1 MEATVVQILAKFR
14 ADVSE
19 FNKRVGDVETQLKSL
34 EKTTSQTGKDVSDT
48 FAKMENAA
56 GNFLRTLGT
65 VSAVGGA
72 ALVALGMK
80 SFQTAA
86 TVQELDTVMQVV
98 GSTTG
103 KTYEALLETAN
114 AIRSNGIEMASAQQM
129 AIKFAKNS
137 LNLADAADIAR
148 TAQDLAVI
156 SQSNSTDT
164 ANRLTHAVLNLNSMM
179 LRNAGVQ
186 TTVSQAVRRYSQ
198 ENNIAVK
205 SMTTAQKQ
213 QAVVNAILE
222 EGKKI
227 AGVYSMSMNNAGKVL
242 RSFAR
247 ISSDIQGEVGKPL
260 IEAFGPLILQV
271 YELYKNF
278 SLLIREGGALEP
290 IIKAATA
297 VMTQLITPITNVVTK
312 VVDFVKNMK
321 PMKSSIN
328 DIGTVIQRY
337 LPVIAGFGSAL
348 AVIGGKQLLQG
359 VPVLQG
365 FANALNPVATG
376 LLVLVALSPQIQ
388 AAFANL
394 MTAMK
399 PLLPVFGELFDRIV
413 SLGNIVINA
422 FAGAINMIA
431 GVIRR
436 VTDTV
441 NDWSGAL
448 DFLTAVVIAAAI
460 VGIALLTKKIWQAV
474 AAKAA
479 LYAEV
484 ILVVGAIALLIY
496 GLMKAWNSSETFRK
510 VVLNMAEA
518 FLGLAEAVSWGVG
531 WIVKGLSHIARA
543 AANAL
548 IAWGKLKGDDSKVK
562 TGEGILRGIDE
573 TWKTLDSITGS
584 INNFRY
590 RFKNMKDDLNK
601 PLDWTKALQGSGKF
615 TAGLDKIKE
624 IFSGKAAEGGGADE
638 GDGLTGA
645 VDNTIRN
652 MEKVLQAFQEFIQF
666 EFTPGL
672 MKGGEDARNTINRAL
687 GLLENIFE
695 EKAKGLEKSA
705 VLQLREQ
712 YNKAAD
718 AIREDYLPGLMAL
731 SDELVSVEKNLEEAQ
746 KRLESSLEAGRKIG
760 GLLRQPFGEASELD
774 KAMGTATATV
784 DGVINLYDNL
794 VELIETRFTD
804 VKDPRKAPLLQLI
817 ESQISAIIPLIKERD
832 KLIERIAT
840 NKQERDSA
848 LAKRLEAGA
857 GLRELFASPFG
868 KPSELSQ
875 ALNSAEASADSVI
888 SMYQRLVNII
898 NNRFEGLDDV
908 AQADKSKLIDFLTKE
923 TSALLA
929 VVEKRNRALL
939 ELEKAQEALTNII
952 SEQQSFAKS
961 VTSGLRSYAN
971 VLAKV
976 SDEESSSIIHVIK
989 TATGMVITQ
998 VKKSG
1003 SALDSIQTQLRER
1016 LANIRSFA
1024 TNVNALLS
1032 RGLNREYLR
1041 QLIEAGPESAGL
1053 TLQALVGATGDQIS
1067 EINSIYDQIF
1077 GISEQFGDSIAGQFY
1092 GAGKNM
1098 AEGLVSGAK
1107 SAVDSLSKEMK
1118 EISDSILEKLSPLMD
1133 DLYVLGTDSF
1143 AALVKQ
1149 DEERL
1154 EKLNTEME
1162 VLKEAMKEA
1171 LAPLNAIGKT
1181 AGDDMMNGLV
1191 KALEASKEELR
1202 TKINEVAGIIISQMQ
1217 SAAFSIRAVI
1227 AALADLK
1234 AAQAVAA
1241 EVSSDKKKDDSLLPP
1256 PAVPVPSSS
1265 NSNNSSFT
1273 NNNNGDIN
1281 IQTQNLDMAQM
1292 RAYLERQYLSGELL
1306 RLGAG

>member
-460 VGIALLTKKIWQAV
+460 VGVVLLTKKIWKLV

-518 FLGLAEAVSWGVG
+518 FLGLVEAVSWGVG
-531 WIVKGLSHIARA
+531 WIVKGLSYIARA
-543 AANAL
+543 AANTM
-548 IAWGKLKGDDSKVK
+548 IVWGKLSGDSEKVK
-562 TGEGILRGIDE
+562 FGENILKQIDS
-573 TWKTLDSITGS
+573 TWKWIDGTTAT

-590 RFKNMKDDLNK
+590 KFKNMKDDLNK
-601 PLDWTKALQGSGKF
+601 PLDWTKVLQGSGKF
-615 TAGLDKIKE
+615 TAGLEKIKD
-624 IFSGKAAEGGGADE
+624 IFRGKAAEDGGAD

-645 VDNTIRN
+645 VDKTIRN

-712 YNKAAD
+712 YNKAAN

-731 SDELVSVEKNLEEAQ
+731 SDELVSVQKQLEDAQ
-746 KRLESSLEAGRKIG
+746 KRLEISLEAGRKIG
-760 GLLRQPFGEASELD
+760 GLLRRPFGEPSEID
-774 KAMGTATATV
+774 KAMGFATATV
-784 DGVINLYDNL
+784 EGAINLYDNL
-794 VELIETRFTD
+794 TNLINERFVED
-804 VKDPRKAPLLQLI
+804 AQGNVDPRRNAFAAQIEQTFAQL
-817 ESQISAIIPLIKERD
+817 IPLIKERD
-832 KLIERIAT
+832 ELIERMKL
-840 NKQERDSA
+840 NKQLAEETKQSRKAGADTLLQLLATPFGSASELESA
-848 LAKRLEAGA
+848 L
-857 GLRELFASPFG
+857 S
-868 KPSELSQ
+868 
-875 ALNSAEASADSVI
+875 SAEADASSI
-888 SMYQRLVNII
+888 INTYQRIVEAI
-898 NNRFEGLDDV
+898 NQRYAGLDEA
-908 AQADKSKLIDFLTKE
+908 AQAGKSKLVDFITQETEQLLKLADAREKAARELSRAQDELTKIIE
-923 TSALLA
+923 
-929 VVEKRNRALL
+929 E
-939 ELEKAQEALTNII
+939 QE
-952 SEQQSFAKS
+952 SFAASLTKS
-961 VTSGLRSYAN
+961 LKSFATEIVNFSEA
-971 VLAKV
+971 
-976 SDEESSSIIHVIK
+976 ESKAVIQVIK
-989 TATGMVITQ
+989 TATGLVISQ
-998 VKKSG
+998 VKSSSSG
-1003 SALDSIQTQLRER
+1003 IDAIIKQMEER
-1016 LANIRSFA
+1016 LSAIRDFAN
-1024 TNVNALLS
+1024 NANLLLS
-1032 RGLNREYLR
+1032 RGLNPEYLR
-1041 QLIEAGPESAGL
+1041 QLIEAGPEAAGM
-1053 TLQALVGATGDQIS
+1053 TLKALAGASQEQIKKV
-1067 EINSIYDQIF
+1067 NDLYKSIGQVSQGF
-1077 GISEQFGDSIAGQFY
+1077 GGSMAGTFFGAARG
-1092 GAGKNM
+1092 M
-1098 AEGLVSGAK
+1098 AEGFLAGARNQYVAINQEMDNLRK
-1107 SAVDSLSKEMK
+1107 RIAKALEPLKEDAYNLGSKMYE
-1118 EISDSILEKLSPLMD
+1118 E
-1133 DLYVLGTDSF
+1133 
-1143 AALVKQ
+1143 LVKQ
-1149 DEERL
+1149 DDERL
-1154 EKLNTEME
+1154 TTITTSMDL
-1162 VLKEAMKEA
+1162 LKATIIELLK
-1171 LAPLNAIGKT
+1171 PLDAIGKT
-1181 AGDDMMNGLV
+1181 AGNDMMNGLV
-1191 KALEASKEELR
+1191 KALKDKEAEL
-1202 TKINEVAGIIISQMQ
+1202 TLAINKVAGIIISAMQ
-1217 SAAFSIRAVI
+1217 SAAGSISLVI
-1227 AALADLK
+1227 ANLNSLI
-1234 AAQAVAA
+1234 AA
-1241 EVSSDKKKDDSLLPP
+1241 EKAYNDSKNSDKSQLTYTPDSKKD
-1256 PAVPVPSSS
+1256 S
-1265 NSNNSSFT
+1265 NIFPNNTSNNT
-1273 NNNNGDIN
+1273 NNNSLTIN
-1281 IQTQNLDMAQM
+1281 TDKLDPAVIDYLTKKL
-1292 RAYLERQYLSGELL
+1292 YLEAELKP
-1306 RLGAG
+1306 